1 MTTPRLIVFDCDGT
15 LVDSGHII
23 VSTLSAAW
31 RAEGMEPPD
40 PDLMRHQ
47 IGLPLVEAI
56 ANLAPQAGRAL
67 HEKLAENYKAVFIGG
82 REVGAHEEPLYED
95 CATILASLAAE
106 ERYLLGVATGK
117 GRRGLG
123 HTLTRH
129 GIGHHFAVLKTA
141 DDGPG
146 KPNPDILIDAMDE
159 LGVKPWHTVMI
170 GDTVF
175 DVTMAV
181 RAGAHAIGVSWGY
194 HPPAELRKAG
204 ARVVAERFA
213 EIPGLLQT
221 IWSDE

>member
-31 RAEGMEPPD
+31 RAEGLVPPD
-40 PDLMRHQ
+40 ADAMRHQ
-47 IGLPLVEAI
+47 IGLPLVQAI
-56 ANLAPQAGRAL
+56 ANLAPEVGSAM
-67 HEKLAENYKAVFIGG
+67 HEKLAENYKSVFVGG

-95 CATILASLAAE
+95 CATVLETLAGDTA
-106 ERYLLGVATGK
+106 YLLGVATGK

-123 HTLTRH
+123 HTLERH
-129 GIGHHFAVLKTA
+129 RIGHHFSILKTA

-146 KPNPDILIDAMDE
+146 KPNPDILNDAMDE

-170 GDTVF
+170 GDTIF

-194 HPPAELRKAG
+194 HPPSELRKAG
-204 ARVVAERFA
+204 ARAVAERFVD
-213 EIPGLLQT
+213 IPGLLQT